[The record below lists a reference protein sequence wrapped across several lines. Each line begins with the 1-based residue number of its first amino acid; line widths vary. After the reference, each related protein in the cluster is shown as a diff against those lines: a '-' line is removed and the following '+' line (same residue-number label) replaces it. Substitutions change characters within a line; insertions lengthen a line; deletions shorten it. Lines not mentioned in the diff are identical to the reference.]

1 MSSYYPTDSSLM
13 SKRALVFLIIVVIH
27 VLAIWAFASGLA
39 RSGAK
44 YLQTILQTNIIQ
56 AEKPKELPPPPPQA
70 DLKIRPPVQV
80 IAPAF
85 AINIPAE
92 PPPIQQVTTKPPPPP
107 VVKAI
112 VVPPTPPVPAK
123 VTYAPDP
130 ADYYPDS
137 SRRAGEEGRALV
149 KVCVDP
155 RGKIGVVEISAT
167 SGHADLD
174 AAAVRYAH
182 AMRFKPATQNGKPVD
197 TCPSLPVKFQL
208 NGG

>member
-1 MSSYYPTDSSLM
+1 MSSYYPTDSSLL
-13 SKRALVFLIIVVIH
+13 SKRALVFIIIVVIH
-27 VLAIWAFASGLA
+27 ILAIWAFASGLA

-56 AEKPKELPPPPPQA
+56 SEKPKELPPPPPQA

-92 PPPIQQVTTKPPPPP
+92 PPPMAVVTTKPPPAP

-112 VVPPTPPVPAK
+112 VVPQAPVVPMKA
-123 VTYAPDP
+123 TYAPDP

-137 SRRAGEEGRALV
+137 SRRAGEEGRTLV
-149 KVCVDP
+149 KICVDV
-155 RGKIGVVEISAT
+155 RGKIGNVEVAGS
-167 SGHADLD
+167 SGHPDLD
-174 AAAVRYAH
+174 AAALRYAH
-182 AMRFKPATQNGKPVD
+182 AMRFKPATQGGKPID
-197 TCPSLPVKFQL
+197 ICSSQPVKFQL